1 MEQDLEFL
9 TLVARMRFF
18 QNQYYRS
25 RSMFSLEQCRK
36 YENLVDAKLDVISS
50 DMAITDPETFK
61 QFKTV
66 TIKSKA

>member
-18 QNQYYRS
+18 QSQYYRS